1 MNEYDISKIIAIP
14 IVVMAGAILYIK
26 QNRSKNTEISIN
38 SKKELINKKLTE
50 LELSFTNKAIGY
62 YLNSLLFES
71 TLSKKEQTELSDKYP
86 TVLSLPRL
94 EWGNFTIINEEGNI
108 LNELI
113 KERIEEYDKKDKYT
127 IEDSFRYLLLEKA
140 KKEAEQIIN
149 EKENNVQSTK

>member
-140 KKEAEQIIN
+140 EKQAEKIVTKN
-149 EKENNVQSTK
+149 ESL